1 MTDQAQVNTL
11 LVFVR
16 YPEPGK
22 VKTRIAIELGAQKAA
37 ELYSLIAGSIIE
49 GVSGSDMY
57 QTAIYFD
64 PPESEDRI
72 RQWLGRSDLYCEPQ
86 SAGTIGERMSDA
98 FDRAFSGGAQKAVLI
113 GTDIPDLTG
122 EIVADAFRLLDHEDA
137 VIGPAEDGGYYLL
150 GLKKPE
156 PLLFKDIRWGSE
168 VVFEQTI
175 DRLKKLNIGY
185 KSLDTLRDVDT
196 ARDIGPEL
204 LEQLTG
210 GSILRNVK

>member
-1 MTDQAQVNTL
+1 MTDQVQVNTL
-11 LVFVR
+11 IVFVR
-16 YPEPGK
+16 FPEPGK
-22 VKTRIAIELGAQKAA
+22 VKTRIARELGAQKAA
-37 ELYSLIAGSIIE
+37 ELYSLIAGSVIE

-57 QTAIYFD
+57 ETAIYFD

-72 RQWLGRSDLYCEPQ
+72 MQWLGRSDLYYEPQ
-86 SAGTIGERMSDA
+86 SAGTIGERMSGA
-98 FDRAFSGGAQKAVLI
+98 FDRAFSSGAQKAVLI

-122 EIVADAFRLLDHEDA
+122 EIVVDAFRHLDHEDA

-150 GLKKPE
+150 GLTKPE
-156 PLLFKDIRWGSE
+156 PLLFKDIQWGSE

-175 DRLKKLNIGY
+175 DRLKKLSLGY
-185 KSLDTLRDVDT
+185 KSLDRLRDVDT